1 MEGLFWELSKV
12 KTESEA
18 PFPPPKYKNKILVLL
33 YPIPTRHNDFR
44 QTFEILK
51 HLDRLKVKIIVLTFA
66 DKMNGS
72 QVDM

>member
-1 MEGLFWELSKV
+1 MSKV

-18 PFPPPKYKNKILVLL
+18 PFPPPKTKNKILVLP
-33 YPIPTRHNDFR
+33 YPIPTTHNDFN

-51 HLDRLKVKIIVLTFA
+51 HLDRLKGKIIVLTFE

-72 QVDM
+72 QVDV